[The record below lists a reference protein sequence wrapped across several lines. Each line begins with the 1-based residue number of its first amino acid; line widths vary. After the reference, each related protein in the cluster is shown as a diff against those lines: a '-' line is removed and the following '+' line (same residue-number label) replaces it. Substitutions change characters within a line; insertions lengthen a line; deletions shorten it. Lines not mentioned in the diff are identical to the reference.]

1 MAVASVGTP
10 ASTTFVTRDQ
20 VGFAGLDSQAF
31 LTLLITELK
40 SQDPLDP
47 MRNEEML
54 NQLSM
59 MRNLQSNIEL
69 GETLKS
75 ITQGQQLTTAA
86 ALIGR
91 SVSALASGSQEVTGI
106 VDRVFIRDGKTY
118 LGVGGDEFELG
129 QVRAVRLPK

>member
-1 MAVASVGTP
+1 MAVTSVGTQ
-10 ASTTFVTRDQ
+10 STANLVERDQ
-20 VGFAGLDSQAF
+20 VGFAGLNSDAF
-31 LTLLITELK
+31 MTLLITELQ

-75 ITQGQQLTTAA
+75 ITQNQQLTTAA
-86 ALIGR
+86 AIIGR
-91 SVSALASGSQEVTGI
+91 TVTAGTANGDVTGI
-106 VDRVFIRDGKTY
+106 VDRAFLRDGKTY
-118 LGVGGDEFELG
+118 LGIGDREFELG
-129 QVRAVRLPK
+129 QVRSINLPS